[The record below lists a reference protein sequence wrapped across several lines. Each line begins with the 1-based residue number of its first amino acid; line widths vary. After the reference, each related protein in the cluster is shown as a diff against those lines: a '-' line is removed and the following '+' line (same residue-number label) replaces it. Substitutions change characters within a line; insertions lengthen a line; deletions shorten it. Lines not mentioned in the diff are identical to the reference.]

1 MRRAGCAGGLI
12 AWKGEAAKA
21 GAAEQER
28 AAMIGVLNI
37 ISMLAGLALY
47 PAFRIW
53 VNTGRVSW
61 IVVALVLCVPG
72 CSSQLG
78 WPA

>member
-1 MRRAGCAGGLI
+1 MARQRRRAS
-12 AWKGEAAKA
+12 
-21 GAAEQER
+21 
-28 AAMIGVLNI
+28 MIGVLNI
-37 ISMLAGLALY
+37 VSMLAGLALY

-61 IVVALVLCVPG
+61 IVVALILCVPG
-72 CSSQLG
+72 CSNQLG

>member
-1 MRRAGCAGGLI
+1 
-12 AWKGEAAKA
+12 
-21 GAAEQER
+21 
-28 AAMIGVLNI
+28 MIGVLNI
-37 ISMLAGLALY
+37 VSMLAGLALY

-61 IVVALVLCVPG
+61 IVVSLILCVPG
-72 CSSQLG
+72 CSSQFG